1 MQKIHGVDAVVTG
14 HSHLCVSGTYGDIPV
29 IQAGCHGEAVG
40 RINLLYSIAAQKV
53 VSANSRVYKL
63 SELPRVQDN
72 AMERFLEP
80 IFKNIDSK
88 YNEIL
93 AVNSQVLTND
103 RNGESRVGDFFY
115 GCFEKRL

>member
-63 SELPRVQDN
+63 SELPRVQD
-72 AMERFLEP
+72 LSLIHISEP
-80 IFKNIDSK
+80 
-88 YNEIL
+88 
-93 AVNSQVLTND
+93 T
-103 RNGESRVGDFFY
+103 RP
-115 GCFEKRL
+115 